1 LEEKLFELFN
11 VHLDELGLY
20 VKEGQIVDASF
31 VEVPRQRNTKDE
43 NKEIKSG
50 AGSQLW
56 KDNPNKKRQKDIDA
70 RWTKKNDETF
80 YGYKDHVKIDSKSKL
95 IGSYEVTSAEVHDS
109 QPVDK
114 LLKDTDREQELYA
127 DSAYIGQPK
136 RDK

>member
-1 LEEKLFELFN
+1 MEEKLFELFN

-50 AGSQLW
+50 NGSGLW

-95 IGSYEVTSAEVHDS
+95 IG
-109 QPVDK
+109 
-114 LLKDTDREQELYA
+114 
-127 DSAYIGQPK
+127 
-136 RDK
+136 